1 MVISVSS
8 SHLDRFV
15 LMAFDPGGTT
25 GVAILNL
32 TGLESGIPTPILAQL
47 GPHTHRL
54 ELWDIMNEYNPTHVV
69 YESFE
74 FRNKARDNL
83 ELISRDYIG
92 IIGLWSDLNP
102 TRLYKQSAAQAK
114 GFIKD
119 TGPNANVP
127 LKRLGW
133 YVPGKKH
140 AMDAVRHLTYFLI
153 NGPHHDQELRNRILE
168 TAFKA

>member
-1 MVISVSS
+1 MSN

-32 TGLESGIPTPILAQL
+32 TGLESGIPTPSLAQL
-47 GPHTHRL
+47 GPHQHHL
-54 ELWDIMNEYNPTHVV
+54 ELWDALNEYRPTHVIF
-69 YESFE
+69 ESFE
-74 FRNKARDNL
+74 FRNRTRDNL

-92 IIGLWSDLNP
+92 VITLWSELNP
-102 TRLYKQSAAQAK
+102 ARLYKQSAAQAK

-119 TGPNANVP
+119 SGPNANLP
-127 LKRLGW
+127 IKRLGW
-133 YVPGKKH
+133 YAPGKKH

-153 NGPHHDQELRNRILE
+153 NGPHHDQELRQRILE
-168 TAFKA
+168 SAFKA

>member
-1 MVISVSS
+1 MSNG
-8 SHLDRFV
+8 HLDRFV

-25 GVAILNL
+25 GVAILNA

-54 ELWDIMNEYNPTHVV
+54 ELWDMMNEYKPTHVI

-74 FRNKARDNL
+74 FRNRTRDNL

-92 IIGLWSDLNP
+92 VIGLWSDLNP

-119 TGPNANVP
+119 SGPNANLP
-127 LKRLGW
+127 IKRLGW
-133 YVPGKKH
+133 YMGGKKH
-140 AMDAVRHLTYFLI
+140 AMDAVRHLTYFLV
-153 NGPHHDQELRNRILE
+153 NGPHKDDRLRSEMLQ
-168 TAFKA
+168 TGWKS

>member
-1 MVISVSS
+1 MAVSVSN

-32 TGLESGIPTPILAQL
+32 TGLESGIPMPILAQL
-47 GPHTHRL
+47 GSHPHHL
-54 ELWDIMNEYNPTHVV
+54 SLWDMMNKYKPTHVI

-74 FRNKARDNL
+74 FRNRTRDNL

-92 IIGLWSDLNP
+92 VITLWAMLNA

-119 TGPNANVP
+119 SGPNANLP
-127 LKRLGW
+127 IKRLGW
-133 YVPGKKH
+133 YMGGKKH
-140 AMDAVRHLTYFLI
+140 AMDAVRHLTYFLV
-153 NGPHHDQELRNRILE
+153 NGPHHDQEIRQRILE
-168 TAFKA
+168 SAFKA

>member
-1 MVISVSS
+1 MVASVSNGD
-8 SHLDRFV
+8 HNRFV

-32 TGLESGIPTPILAQL
+32 TGLESGITTPRFAHL

-54 ELWDIMNEYNPTHVV
+54 ELWDMLNAYKPTHLI

-119 TGPNANVP
+119 SGPNANVP

-140 AMDAVRHLTYFLI
+140 AMDAARHMAYFLV
-153 NGPHHDQELRNRILE
+153 NGPHPDGRLRMDMLE
-168 TAFKA
+168 FGWKS

>member
-1 MVISVSS
+1 MSNGDY
-8 SHLDRFV
+8 DRFV

-25 GVAILNL
+25 GVAILNA
-32 TGLESGIPTPILAQL
+32 TGLESGIPTPVFEHL
-47 GPHTHRL
+47 GPYIHRL
-54 ELWDIMNEYNPTHVV
+54 ELWDMLNEVKPTHLI
-69 YESFE
+69 YETFE

-119 TGPNANVP
+119 SGPNANVP

-140 AMDAVRHLTYFLI
+140 AMDAARHMAYFLV
-153 NGPHHDQELRNRILE
+153 NGPHHDGRLRMDMLKVGWRS
-168 TAFKA
+168 

>member
-1 MVISVSS
+1 MKP
-8 SHLDRFV
+8 DRFV

-32 TGLESGIPTPILAQL
+32 TGLVSGIPTPVFAHL

-54 ELWDIMNEYNPTHVV
+54 ELWDMMNKYKPTHVI

-102 TRLYKQSAAQAK
+102 TRLYKQSASQAK

-119 TGPNANVP
+119 IGPNANVP

-133 YVPGKKH
+133 YMPGKKH
-140 AMDAVRHLTYFLI
+140 AMDAVRHMVYFLV
-153 NGPHHDQELRNRILE
+153 NGPHHDQELRQRILE
-168 TAFKA
+168 PGFKA

>member
-1 MVISVSS
+1 MSS
-8 SHLDRFV
+8 IDYDRYDRFV

-25 GVAILNL
+25 GVAILNA
-32 TGLESGIPTPILAQL
+32 TGLESGIPTPMFEHL

-54 ELWDIMNEYNPTHVV
+54 ELWDMMNEVKPTHVI

-92 IIGLWSDLNP
+92 IIGLWYDLNP
-102 TRLYKQSAAQAK
+102 TCLYKQSAAQAK

-119 TGPNANVP
+119 SGPNANVP

-140 AMDAVRHLTYFLI
+140 AMDAARHMAYFLV
-153 NGPHHDQELRNRILE
+153 NGPHHDGRLRMDML
-168 TAFKA
+168 KVGWKP

>member
-1 MVISVSS
+1 MVASVSNGD
-8 SHLDRFV
+8 HDRFV

-25 GVAILNL
+25 GVAILNA
-32 TGLESGIPTPILAQL
+32 TGLESGIPMPILAQL

-54 ELWDIMNEYNPTHVV
+54 ELWDMMNKYRPTHVI

-74 FRNKARDNL
+74 FRNKTRDNL
-83 ELISRDYIG
+83 ELVSRDYIG

-102 TRLYKQSAAQAK
+102 TRLYRQSAAQAK

-119 TGPNANVP
+119 AGPNANIP

-133 YVPGKKH
+133 YAPGKKH
-140 AMDAVRHLTYFLI
+140 AMDAARHMAYFLV
-153 NGPHHDQELRNRILE
+153 NGPHQDDRLRSDML
-168 TAFKA
+168 KVGWKS